1 MPGGKYDKTSS
12 NRVDIENDD
21 DEGVQTD
28 FEVARNI
35 SISKNPIN
43 YKSGFIILLF
53 SWKASHST
61 SR

>member
-28 FEVARNI
+28 FEVARNN
-35 SISKNPIN
+35 SVSNNPIN
-43 YKSGFIILLF
+43 YKSG
-53 SWKASHST
+53 T
-61 SR
+61 SRHISSTKLPN